1 MYRDGQKAHSGFSVK
16 QYGIF
21 FFFSFSFWSK
31 VVGYQENSRIAE
43 LQSPS

>member
-16 QYGIF
+16 QYGILVF
-21 FFFSFSFWSK
+21 FSFWSK
-31 VVGYQENSRIAE
+31 VLGYQENNRRIAE